1 MLRTRNRSHRDRYI
15 EDFREEEI
23 SEKPVEHISA
33 QCCLDRMRRAE
44 QR

>member
-33 QCCLDRMRRAE
+33 QCCLDRMCCAE